1 MDLITETPVQYV
13 TQYGQSIKSVLSFLV
28 YRRIREW
35 TFKGPV
41 HQNTKILTKSILSV
55 LSRQSQDKLLNQTQM
70 RKGFLFPYFFWT
82 FLSLFLTAVGREET
96 KKQQQTNK
104 KEGKKN

>member
-70 RKGFLFPYFFWT
+70 
-82 FLSLFLTAVGREET
+82 TAVGREET
-96 KKQQQTNK
+96 NKQQQTNK